1 MSSATQ
7 PNLTSFTVRPAVDLA
22 VPSICCLVCSGT
34 EMLSYLPGLLR
45 CENCGFVSAD
55 LSISDE
61 ELRALYSADYFH
73 GNEYLD
79 YIAEAQSLR
88 LNFRNRLPVLRHL
101 LPAWSEADLLEIGC
115 AYGFFLE
122 EVRNEVRSACGIDIC
137 REAIENALE
146 RGLNAIA
153 GDYLTI
159 DVGRKLDVIT
169 MWDTIE
175 HLKHPDLFIQK
186 AASDLKPGGLIAL
199 TTGDIGSVVAR
210 LRGRSWRMIHP
221 PTHLHYFT
229 VSTLTK
235 LLHRG
240 GFDVVHVSHPGITRN
255 LRSILYFILALRMN
269 RPVLYRTIKSWPIFD
284 LRITSNLFDIMYIVG
299 RLRPR

>member
-122 EVRNEVRSACGIDIC
+122 EVRNEVRSACGIDVC
-137 REAIENALE
+137 RVLKDDPVTAGMRVVILTAEEMPAVRE
-146 RGLNAIA
+146 RAAAA
-153 GDYLTI
+153 GADAFVAKPFRPT
-159 DVGRKLDVIT
+159 
-169 MWDTIE
+169 
-175 HLKHPDLFIQK
+175 DL
-186 AASDLKPGGLIAL
+186 
-199 TTGDIGSVVAR
+199 
-210 LRGRSWRMIHP
+210 
-221 PTHLHYFT
+221 
-229 VSTLTK
+229 
-235 LLHRG
+235 
-240 GFDVVHVSHPGITRN
+240 
-255 LRSILYFILALRMN
+255 LALVR
-269 RPVLYRTIKSWPIFD
+269 
-284 LRITSNLFDIMYIVG
+284 
-299 RLRPR
+299 RLLPP